1 MSQQDSVFMR
11 TLVTVI
17 IGLFVLMVIIIV
29 AAKFV
34 AGDKSVE
41 KDTAKVAEQIEPI
54 GKVDLAGAAP
64 AAAAGGGKADGAAIY
79 QSTCFACHGT
89 GAAGA
94 PKFGDKGAWKA
105 RIAQGN
111 ATLYSHALK
120 GFKAMP
126 AKGGNPS
133 LADDAVK
140 AAVDHMV
147 SHSK

>member
-17 IGLFVLMVIIIV
+17 LGLFVLMIIIIV

-34 AGDKSVE
+34 AGGKSVDE
-41 KDTAKVAEQIEPI
+41 DSAKVAQQIEPVA
-54 GKVDLAGAAP
+54 KVEMAGAAP
-64 AAAAGGGKADGAAIY
+64 APAAGGKVDGAGTY
-79 QSTCFACHGT
+79 QTTCFACHGT

-120 GFKAMP
+120 GFKGMP
-126 AKGGNPS
+126 AKGGNPA